1 MRFGS
6 YNLNKELVD
15 ALNTLGYVEA
25 TPIQEKVLAKA
36 LKGKSLICK
45 SETGS
50 GKTHAFLIPILNNI
64 DKTLNKVQALVISPT
79 VELAHQ
85 TYEFA

>member
-64 DKTLNKVQALVISPT
+64 DKTEVDNDIGIEEST
-79 VELAHQ
+79 FSTTTTIE
-85 TYEFA
+85 EE